1 MTGLVLLLAGAA
13 LLWAVWSDRGN
24 IRRDWKNPAR
34 WWSSKADEQFRS
46 RSPSQPL
53 NVVLGTVLGLG
64 AVVCGILALVN

>member
-1 MTGLVLLLAGAA
+1 MTGLVPLLAGAA

-24 IRRDWKNPAR
+24 VRRDWKSPAR
-34 WWSSKADEQFRS
+34 WWAFKTDEHWRS

-64 AVVCGILALVN
+64 AVVYGILALVS